1 MQFQFLAQQ
10 ITMAALIGGK
20 TVNTWGVIPIN
31 PEAAAP
37 KRQGKGDDGDV
48 DELFTNAVGIRWL
61 IIDECS
67 TISPSLLGELDAA
80 LRRACLRH
88 PHSRDGAR
96 RRPFG
101 GINIIFAG
109 DLWQLP
115 PVRAVALF
123 ANPYRRGYSS
133 TEQKI
138 FRMFWKRD
146 EDSIQQTFELTEN
159 KRTKDKR
166 LESVLQADRNGEETY
181 EMYCFTHGL
190 LTKNPGS

>member
-1 MQFQFLAQQ
+1 MVAGESSTPSPTLLAEFG
-10 ITMAALIGGK
+10 TALG
-20 TVNTWGVIPIN
+20 
-31 PEAAAP
+31 
-37 KRQGKGDDGDV
+37 
-48 DELFTNAVGIRWL
+48 
-61 IIDECS
+61 
-67 TISPSLLGELDAA
+67 
-80 LRRACLRH
+80 RACLRH
-88 PHSRDGAR
+88 PHSRAGTR

-115 PVRAVALF
+115 PVRAIALF
-123 ANPYRRGYSS
+123 ANPYRRGYST

-159 KRTKDKR
+159 KRTKDKW
-166 LESVLQADRNGEETY
+166 LEAVLQADRNGEETY

-190 LTKNPGS
+190 PTKNPGSWNPATNDVDCGEELCKTFAAKWEQELLGPARKNR